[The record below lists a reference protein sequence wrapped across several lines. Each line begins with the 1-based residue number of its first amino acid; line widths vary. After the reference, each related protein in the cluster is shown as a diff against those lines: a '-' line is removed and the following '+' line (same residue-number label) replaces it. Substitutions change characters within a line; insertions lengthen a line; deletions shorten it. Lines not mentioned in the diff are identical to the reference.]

1 MRQKLGLSWV
11 KRQRRWPG
19 RLIGY
24 LGSGDPRVL
33 PALVVEIIAIM
44 VGGGVFK
51 CHCCSSV
58 ALDKAIFGVLDDT
71 VTKK

>member
-1 MRQKLGLSWV
+1 MGQKLGLPWV

-44 VGGGVFK
+44 VGGYSNVTA
-51 CHCCSSV
+51 
-58 ALDKAIFGVLDDT
+58 ALL
-71 VTKK
+71 

>member
-33 PALVVEIIAIM
+33 PVLVVEIIAIM
-44 VGGGVFK
+44 VVVVGYSNVTA
-51 CHCCSSV
+51 
-58 ALDKAIFGVLDDT
+58 ALL
-71 VTKK
+71 